1 MANVPILTSSADFA
15 STTLAGSA
23 ALLMPTGVVL
33 PFAGLS
39 APSGWL
45 ACDGTA
51 ISRTTYATLF
61 AAISTSYGVGDGS
74 TTFNL
79 PDLRGR
85 FPRFNDSMFGGS
97 AAGRDSGR
105 ALGSAQGQATAKN
118 GLTATA
124 SSSSISGTANTG
136 VNLSHTHP
144 SYNYFAGGGNRVDP
158 GSFCQGSNF
167 YSSAITTQFN
177 TGFNGGTL
185 DHSHSV
191 SGTANAQSITVG
203 AGDAETR
210 PINLAVNAII
220 KT

>member
-33 PFAGLS
+33 PFAGSS

-79 PDLRGR
+79 PDFRGR
-85 FPRFNDSMFGGS
+85 FPRFNDAMFGGT
-97 AAGRDSGR
+97 AASRDTGRVH
-105 ALGSAQGQATAKN
+105 GSAQGFLTSAT
-118 GLTATA
+118 GLSNA
-124 SSSSISGTANTG
+124 SS
-136 VNLSHTHP
+136 
-144 SYNYFAGGGNRVDP
+144 
-158 GSFCQGSNF
+158 
-167 YSSAITTQFN
+167 
-177 TGFNGGTL
+177 
-185 DHSHSV
+185 SV
-191 SGTANAQSITVG
+191 SGTANSGVNLAHNHSASFNVRINSSGLGNQTPATDNGSGSVAGNAVTVNNSGSLDHSHSLSGTAAAQAISG
-203 AGDAETR
+203 GAETR